1 MSFWSSLSSTAGS
14 IVRSALGVR
23 SLDMPLPKMP
33 LLDGSVMGDEPLYRQ
48 IARIGGSLTP
58 AQVSSILREADSGR
72 TKRLM
77 DLGNASKQKDGH
89 LQAILETAEHSISGM
104 KWQLTLDEEKPTKR
118 DQKRVRQLERVL
130 RGVPSF
136 SRMLAHQAGSVFYSY
151 SVTETKWTKD
161 GGMIVPRCFAPVQ
174 HRRFEFRQSDG
185 CLVWAEDGKP
195 GVDFQTEFPGQFIV
209 SQPRVNGDAA
219 HREGL
224 IRVLVWAAL
233 FRNWTLTD
241 WLRLGETAWKP
252 YIIGKYDKSAY
263 ATEEDVDSLISAMG
277 KLYTSGRLAIP
288 SDIEIEVSFPG
299 SPGSGS
305 PTHQALF
312 ETMAREMSKA
322 VLSQTE
328 TVQASAS
335 SGYAQAKVGDDI
347 RRELRNARAVQIGAH
362 VTSGVVEP
370 LVHWNY
376 GPSFPRVRFEFVTQE
391 PRDLKVFS
399 EGVANLVK
407 VGVRIGQKWVRDEAG
422 IPEPEEGEELC
433 EIEAPEMPEADGT
446 GESPDE
452 PGGETPPTDT
462 PPKDNADAPPA
473 KAA

>member
-14 IVRSALGVR
+14 VVRSALGVR
-23 SLDMPLPKMP
+23 SPDMPLPKMP
-33 LLDGSVMGDEPLYRQ
+33 LLNGSVMGDEPLYKQ
-48 IARIGGSLTP
+48 VARIGGSLTP
-58 AQVSSILREADSGR
+58 AQVTGILREADSGR

-136 SRMLAHQAGSVFYSY
+136 SRMLAHQAGSIYYSY
-151 SVTETKWTKD
+151 SVTETKWTLAD
-161 GGMIVPRCFAPVQ
+161 GMIVPRCFDPVQ

-185 CLVWAEDGKP
+185 RLVWAEDGQP
-195 GVDFQTEFPGQFIV
+195 QVDFQSEHPGQFIV
-209 SQPRVNGDAA
+209 SQPRVNGDAP

-252 YIIGKYDKSAY
+252 YVIGTYQKANYVAQES
-263 ATEEDVDSLISAMG
+263 VDSLIATIGQMYS
-277 KLYTSGRLAIP
+277 SGRVVIP
-288 SDIEIEVSFPG
+288 DDVELEVNFPG
-299 SPGSGS
+299 SPGSGA

-376 GPSFPRVRFEFVTQE
+376 GPSFPRVRFEFITQE
-391 PRDLKVFS
+391 PRDLKTFS
-399 EGVANLVK
+399 EGVTNLVK
-407 VGVRIGQKWVRDEAG
+407 AGVRIGQKWVRDEAG

-433 EIEAPEMPEADGT
+433 EVEAPEMPEADG
-446 GESPDE
+446 ESHDE